1 MGRLMGS
8 YTQLTYHIVYATKY
22 RSPTIRDIIRDRLY
36 EYIGGTLRA
45 KKGHL
50 IEIGGMADHVHVL
63 ARLSPTFAVA
73 DVIRTVKANSSRWM
87 NEQPEVMPLFEWQK
101 GYGAFTVSYSRIE
114 AVQHYIRNQREHH
127 RVKSFQ
133 EEYIEFLERHQI
145 EFRLE
150 YLFED
155 EHHG

>member
-1 MGRLMGS
+1 MAGS
-8 YTQLTYHIVYATKY
+8 PEGVGLWRVRRQA
-22 RSPTIRDIIRDRLY
+22 
-36 EYIGGTLRA
+36 
-45 KKGHL
+45 
-50 IEIGGMADHVHVL
+50 ADHVHVL